1 MAALLDFNIDSLKY
15 PDTVDTGNRP
25 IQTKSLRDRI
35 KTAFKTDSAS
45 PSDEKDVS
53 IPKGILPTDY
63 KTFLIL
69 QDFLQPHST
78 VIFKDAIGRLID
90 ISPDGDM
97 RFINSVCLELA
108 EQIPYSH
115 PSQAKLARL
124 LWGVGRS
131 ETRIEKMKRNVCF
144 RKSASL

>member
-1 MAALLDFNIDSLKY
+1 MTALLAFNIDALKY

-25 IQTKSLRDRI
+25 IQTKPLPDTI

-53 IPKGILPTDY
+53 ISKGILPTDY
-63 KTFLIL
+63 KTFFIL
-69 QDFLQPHST
+69 QGFLQPHST
-78 VIFKDAIGRLID
+78 VALKDAIDRLIMF
-90 ISPDGDM
+90 SLTGDM

-124 LWGVGRS
+124 LWGVGRT
-131 ETRIEKMKRNVCF
+131 EKRIEKMKREV
-144 RKSASL
+144 